1 MTMRKT
7 GSATKRKAFQLPPTS
22 PLYIVVADNGQVWTG
37 IKGEELA
44 FSENW
49 NEAKPLET
57 DIQFGH
63 LEKMTYFKLEKL
75 FL

>member
-1 MTMRKT
+1 MRKT
-7 GSATKRKAFQLPPTS
+7 GSATKRKAFQLPTTS
-22 PLYIVVADNGQVWTG
+22 LYIVVADNGQVWTG

-44 FSENW
+44 FSGDW

>member
-1 MTMRKT
+1 MRKT
-7 GSATKRKAFQLPPTS
+7 GSATKRKAFQLPLTS

-44 FSENW
+44 FSEDW
-49 NEAKPLET
+49 NEAKPLEN